1 MSDIHDVAKLARVS
15 IATVSNAMNS
25 PEKLSPKTLERV
37 LVAAAKLDYRPNR
50 MAKSLASSKTHMI
63 GIVVSDIYNPGY
75 TRAIH
80 AMSLYFEDHGYSTML
95 INTDMSYEKEIE
107 AVNRLIEY
115 KVDGVIINGTA
126 AITRQ
131 VHVKKLAERGIP
143 VVLTNRESNDADVVM
158 PNFQVAVKTMLTM
171 LKKLGHREMGI
182 IVPPIYDAEGFPTSR
197 YARLDI
203 TLSTLR
209 DMEFSIDPH
218 NISVVHEASFNGGL
232 RMIQSWIDSGRKI
245 PSALFVMRDDVALGV
260 IKGLQRNGYRVPEDV
275 SVCGFSNYNYCQYST
290 PTLSSISS
298 REDVQ
303 GKLAAQLILERIEN
317 PDMQKKAVEYDCEF
331 VARESI
337 GPARKEN
344 VTNK

>member
-37 LVAAAKLDYRPNR
+37 LIAAAKLDYRPNR

-80 AMSLYFEDHGYSTML
+80 AMSLYFDDHGYSTML

-131 VHVKKLAERGIP
+131 VHVKKLAERRIP
-143 VVLTNRESNDADVVM
+143 VVLTTRESSDADVVM
-158 PNFQVAVKTMLTM
+158 PNFRAAVDKMLIR
-171 LKKLGHREMGI
+171 LKELGHREMGI
-182 IVPPIYDAEGFPTSR
+182 IIPPIYDADAFPTSR
-197 YARLDI
+197 YSRLN
-203 TLSTLR
+203 TAVSAVQ
-209 DMEFSIDPH
+209 DMGFSIDQK
-218 NISVVHEASFNGGL
+218 NITVVHEASFNSGL
-232 RMIQSWIDSGRKI
+232 RAIQSWIDSGRKI
-245 PSALFVMRDDVALGV
+245 PSALFVIHDDVALGV
-260 IKGLQRNGYRVPEDV
+260 MKGLQQSGYSVPEDI
-275 SVCGFSNYNYCQYST
+275 SICGFSNYKYCQYST
-290 PTLSSISS
+290 PALSSISS
-298 REDVQ
+298 CEDIQ
-303 GKLAAQLILERIEN
+303 GTLAAQLILERIDH
-317 PDMQKKAVEYDCEF
+317 PDMPQKVMEYDCEF

-337 GPARKEN
+337 GPARKE
-344 VTNK
+344 